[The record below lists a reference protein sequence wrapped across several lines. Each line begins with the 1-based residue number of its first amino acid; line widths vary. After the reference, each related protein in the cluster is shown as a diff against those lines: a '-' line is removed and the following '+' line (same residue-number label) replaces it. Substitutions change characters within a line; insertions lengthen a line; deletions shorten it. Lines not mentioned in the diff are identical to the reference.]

1 MDMQASGER
10 RERPDFSGR
19 MGDFFVMQLVNLAL
33 TVVTLGIYRFW
44 AVTRIRRY
52 LWSHTSVQGAPLEW
66 AGTGMEL
73 FKGFLILIVL
83 FGIPMSALSFWLQ
96 SLLLRGQW
104 QLAIAV
110 YILLLVGVLYL
121 SGVAIFRM
129 VRYRLNRTYWQGVR
143 GGSDDGGW
151 TFGLGYLA
159 RGFTV
164 LLSFT
169 LTVPWLTAWGWNALF
184 AKMSFGSLSF
194 EGDARWRALFGK
206 YLAAIFLAV
215 VFVVAVVLIIVF
227 GAGALGGGPP
237 DPAKAAPLIVSATL
251 LIYIGLPLIMLR
263 YAAYL
268 HRHLVG
274 HLSLGPVRFAFDA
287 TTLDWLKYYLFNVAL
302 VVFTLG
308 LGLLL
313 WPYRHWQ
320 FYTSH
325 LTVIGDLSTLE
336 IEQSGTATLRQGE
349 GLADA
354 FDIGAI

>member
-96 SLLLRGQW
+96 SLLLKGQW

-159 RGFTV
+159 RSFTV

-184 AKMSFGSLSF
+184 AKMSFGSLLF
-194 EGDARWRALFGK
+194 EGDARWRALFNK
-206 YLAAIFLAV
+206 YAAALCLSVLFL
-215 VFVVAVVLIIVF
+215 IGIGF
-227 GAGALGGGPP
+227 GAGLVGGILGSASN
-237 DPAKAAPLIVSATL
+237 DPGKIQLGVIAAIL
-251 LIYIGLPLIMLR
+251 LGYLGVPLIMLR

-268 HRHLVG
+268 HRHLIG

-325 LTVIGDLSTLE
+325 LTVIGDLSALE

>member
-1 MDMQASGER
+1 MDMQANGER
-10 RERPDFSGR
+10 REQPEFTGTMSE
-19 MGDFFVMQLVNLAL
+19 FFVMQLVNLAL

-44 AVTRIRRY
+44 AVTRVRRY
-52 LWSHTSVQGAPLEW
+52 LWSHTMVQGAPLEW

-73 FKGFLILIVL
+73 FKGFLILFL
-83 FGIPMSALSFWLQ
+83 FFSIPFGALSFWLQ
-96 SLLLRGQW
+96 TLILQQQW
-104 QLAIAV
+104 ALAGIIYAV
-110 YILLLVGVLYL
+110 ILIGVLYL

-164 LLSFT
+164 PLSVT
-169 LTVPWLTAWGWNALF
+169 LTLPWLTAWGWNALF

-194 EGDARWRALFGK
+194 SADARWRTLFNK
-206 YLAAIFLAV
+206 YLAAIGLSV
-215 VFVVAVVLIIVF
+215 LVLVGIGVAIGTSGGVQDPSKFGLVIV
-227 GAGALGGGPP
+227 
-237 DPAKAAPLIVSATL
+237 PLIL
-251 LIYIGLPLIMLR
+251 LIYIVLPLIFLR

-274 HLSLGPVRFAFDA
+274 HLHLGPVRFALDA
-287 TTLDWLKYYLFNVAL
+287 TTMDWLKYYLVNFAL
-302 VVFTLG
+302 AVFTLG
-308 LGLLL
+308 LGVLL
-313 WPYRHWQ
+313 WPYRHWR

-325 LTVIGDLSTLE
+325 LTVVGDLSAVD
-336 IEQSGTATLRQGE
+336 IEQSRTAVLHQGE